1 MDPVVDFPCLYS
13 ENHDCGP
20 SLPMEYLL
28 SVQYTFGELARSG
41 CSASEEFGGI
51 QNPVNLCLCV
61 CMLNFYVPV
70 SLVSTV
76 RTHLLLGLRAAGI
89 LIAYTWQVQ
98 SSISAV
104 FL

>member
-28 SVQYTFGELARSG
+28 SVQYTFGELA
-41 CSASEEFGGI
+41 SEEFGGI

-61 CMLNFYVPV
+61 YMLNFYVPV